1 MVSNTHLS
9 TSSFSTQSV
18 FEKLVDYL
26 AQVIFWDP
34 IQALGIEAPA
44 KVPIV
49 VLVLVLAAVYFTF
62 QLGFPNIKYFLVATR
77 ILRGKYPEKN
87 TKGETSHFQALAT
100 ALSATVGLGNISGVA
115 VAISLGGPGAC
126 FWMIVGGIFGM
137 TSKLV
142 ECTLGVKYRMVNA
155 NGEVFGGPMYYLKAA
170 FANKKYKFIGRILA
184 VLFAILCV
192 GGSIGGGNM
201 LQANQAFAL
210 VASQVPMLKSQGL
223 MFGLFM
229 ALLTGFV
236 IVGGIQSIARI
247 TSKLVPLMG
256 TIYVLA
262 GLTVVFINFTSIP
275 SVFILIMKSAFQF
288 DAVKGGFLGVMM
300 IGLQRACFSNEA
312 GIGSAS
318 IAHATAKTNFPASEG
333 LVALLEPF
341 IDTVII
347 CTITALVIIFSG
359 VYNVSAE
366 SGAVLTSQAFASQI
380 SWFPYVL
387 TVVVFLFAFSTMIS
401 WSYYGLKAW
410 NFLFGYQKWVGNIF
424 KFIFLSSIIVGTTT
438 ELKTVME
445 FSDMMIL
452 AMAFPNIIGLI
463 LLLDDVKLEL
473 KRYFSFIE
481 QNHS

>member
-1 MVSNTHLS
+1 M
-9 TSSFSTQSV
+9 
-18 FEKLVDYL
+18 
-26 AQVIFWDP
+26 
-34 IQALGIEAPA
+34 
-44 KVPIV
+44 
-49 VLVLVLAAVYFTF
+49 
-62 QLGFPNIKYFLVATR
+62 GFPNFRFFKLATQ
-77 ILRGKYPEKN
+77 ILRGKHPEKN

-142 ECTLGVKYRMVNA
+142 ECTLGVKYRMIDEH
-155 NGEVFGGPMYYLKAA
+155 GEVYGGPMYYLKAA
-170 FANKKYKFIGRILA
+170 FQKPKTKFIGRFLA
-184 VLFAILCV
+184 ILFAILCV

-201 LQANQAFAL
+201 LQANQAFAMIE
-210 VASQVPMLKSQGL
+210 SQVPMLQSQGL
-223 MFGLFM
+223 MFGVLM
-229 ALLTGFV
+229 AILTGFV
-236 IVGGIQSIARI
+236 IVGGIKSIAQY

-256 TIYVLA
+256 TIYLLA
-262 GLTVVFINFTSIP
+262 GLTVVLIHFTSIP
-275 SVFILIMKSAFQF
+275 SVFLLILKSAFQV
-288 DAVKGGFLGVMM
+288 DAVKGGFLGVMI
-300 IGLQRACFSNEA
+300 IGLQRASFSNEA

-318 IAHATAKTNFPASEG
+318 IAHATAKTNYPASEG

-341 IDTVII
+341 IDTVIV

-359 VYNVSAE
+359 VYVNSSAD
-366 SGAVLTSQAFASQI
+366 GAVLTSQAFASQI
-380 SWFPYVL
+380 SWFPYLL

-410 NFLFGYQKWVGNIF
+410 NYLFGNQKWVGNIF
-424 KFIFLSSIIVGTTT
+424 KILFLFSIVLGTTT
-438 ELKTVME
+438 NLKTVME

-452 AMAFPNIIGLI
+452 AMAFPNLVGLI

-481 QNHS
+481 QKPK

>member
-1 MVSNTHLS
+1 MG
-9 TSSFSTQSV
+9 F
-18 FEKLVDYL
+18 
-26 AQVIFWDP
+26 
-34 IQALGIEAPA
+34 EAPA
-44 KVPIV
+44 KFPIV
-49 VLVLVLAAVYFTF
+49 VLVLVLAAIYFTLS
-62 QLGFPNIKYFLVATR
+62 LGFPNLKYFWLATK
-77 ILRGKYPEKN
+77 ILRGKHPEKN

-115 VAISLGGPGAC
+115 VAITLGGPGAC
-126 FWMIVGGIFGM
+126 FWMIVGGLFGM
-137 TSKLV
+137 SSKLV
-142 ECTLGVKYRMVNA
+142 ECTLGVKYRIVNEK
-155 NGEVFGGPMYYLKAA
+155 GEVFGGPMYYLKAA
-170 FANKKYKFIGRILA
+170 FAQRKYKFIGQILA

-210 VASQVPMLKSQGL
+210 IAAQVPMFKSQGL
-223 MFGLFM
+223 MFGVLM
-229 ALLTGFV
+229 AILTGFV
-236 IVGGIQSIARI
+236 IVGGIQSIARF

-275 SVFILIMKSAFQF
+275 EVFLLIFKSAFEF
-288 DAVKGGFLGVMM
+288 DAVKGGFLGAMM
-300 IGLQRACFSNEA
+300 VGLQRASFSNEA

-318 IAHATAKTNFPASEG
+318 IAHATAKTNYPASEG

-359 VYNVSAE
+359 VYHESAAD
-366 SGAVLTSQAFASQI
+366 GAVLTSQAFASQI

-424 KFIFLSSIIVGTTT
+424 KIIFLLSIVLGTTT

-452 AMAFPNIIGLI
+452 AMAFPNLIGLI
-463 LLLDDVKLEL
+463 LLLKDVKLEL

-481 QNHS
+481 QNKR